1 MTKETVNKLSQLIR
15 DKDLEINS
23 LKDRNDSLVGLI
35 KSQEGEMQSGATA
48 TDQLGNRELE
58 ALKEQL
64 SQLAREKQQF
74 YEALTQKHQESLAYY
89 SEIERLNQVLVQ
101 QQQQQQLHQRQAGPA
116 KDDEDAVP
124 GLRSEKSVIDNS
136 NEIIVLKA
144 KIRDLE
150 ERLERYRL
158 SGGPRRRFLSESVQ
172 ADPAGEEDR
181 REKGQ
186 EEEDQL
192 RSGAEMKL
200 LESKLQET
208 GRIAEA
214 RDKVYKNYFFQKK
227 HS

>member
-1 MTKETVNKLSQLIR
+1 
-15 DKDLEINS
+15 
-23 LKDRNDSLVGLI
+23 
-35 KSQEGEMQSGATA
+35 MQSGATA
-48 TDQLGNRELE
+48 SDQLGNRELE

-172 ADPAGEEDR
+172 ADPAGEEGR

-186 EEEDQL
+186 EEEEDQL

-214 RDKVYKNYFFQKK
+214 RDKV
-227 HS
+227 

>member
-35 KSQEGEMQSGATA
+35 KSQEGDMQSGATA

-101 QQQQQQLHQRQAGPA
+101 QQQQQHQLHQRQAGPA

-172 ADPAGEEDR
+172 ADPAGEEGR

-186 EEEDQL
+186 EEEEDQL

-214 RDKVYKNYFFQKK
+214 RDKV
-227 HS
+227 